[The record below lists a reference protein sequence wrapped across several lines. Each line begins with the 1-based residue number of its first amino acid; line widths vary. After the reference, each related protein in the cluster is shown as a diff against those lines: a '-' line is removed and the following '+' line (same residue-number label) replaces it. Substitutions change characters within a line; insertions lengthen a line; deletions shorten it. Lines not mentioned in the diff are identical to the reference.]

1 MEITKA
7 PRSLITIK
15 KQQSIFSE
23 WINNHLSFD
32 TKKSY
37 VSVLKSF
44 ERFLHSHKIQL
55 TNINQINRKM
65 AIAYRDSLV
74 SRSLSNK
81 TICLHLSTLSSVI
94 NWFILEGQF
103 DNKPNP
109 ISQIKRPSNKEL
121 KRVKFYLSD
130 DEIQRMLNSF
140 KHLHLKT
147 AFMIMAHSG
156 QRAGSVLRL
165 QVKNVSVFNDRLVI
179 SLKTKGAKT
188 RVVAL
193 TKATE
198 GYLKELLLSKSNPDD
213 FLFTGRGQN
222 KPLSL
227 RSFNKSL
234 KASVKRANIKKN
246 VSSHT
251 MRRSLISKM
260 MLNDVPL
267 DKIVSCV
274 SFHQDI
280 NMLYHYRSSETYDL
294 EKNPILEMENS
305 KIE

>member
-15 KQQSIFSE
+15 KQQSVFSE
-23 WINNHLSFD
+23 WLNNNLSSD

-44 ERFLHSHKIQL
+44 EKFLNSHQIEL

-74 SRSLSNK
+74 SRDLSNK
-81 TICLHLSTLSSVI
+81 TVCLHLSTLSSVI

-130 DEIQRMLNSF
+130 DEIQRILNSF
-140 KHLHLKT
+140 KSLHLKT
-147 AFMIMAHSG
+147 AFMIMAYSG

-165 QVKNVSVFNDRLVI
+165 KVKDVSVYENRLVV
-179 SLKTKGAKT
+179 SLTAKGKKT

-193 TKATE
+193 TRSTE
-198 GYLKELLLSKSNPDD
+198 ACLKELLLSKLSPDD
-213 FLFTGRGQN
+213 FLFIGRGQN
-222 KPLSL
+222 RPLSL

-234 KASVKRANIKKN
+234 KTSCKRANIQKN

-260 MLNDVPL
+260 MLKGVPL
-267 DKIVSCV
+267 DRIVSCV

-294 EKNPILEMENS
+294 EKNPILEMENL
-305 KIE
+305 KTE